1 MLKITEVFNDEI
13 MEIKQAIANIA
24 VEGCID
30 KYSNYLEYKS
40 TATGIEEKFLNRL
53 NYNKVNFT
61 LNLLRS
67 YYSKKNKEEI
77 LNILIECYNEGIW
90 ELGDKCHSEKMSDVL
105 NDWFKDADI
114 HKDIIKEMYETLD
127 FIEAEANT
135 TTEQQEQ
142 NRIQQEIDNCNYTMK
157 KNEKAIINSKEKI
170 AELEKK
176 LIK

>member
-13 MEIKQAIANIA
+13 IEIKQIIANIA

-30 KYSNYLEYKS
+30 KYSKYLEYRS
-40 TATGIEEKFLNRL
+40 TATGIEAKFLNRL

-77 LNILIECYNEGIW
+77 LNILIKGYNDGIW
-90 ELGDKCHSEKMSDVL
+90 ELGDRCYSEEMSDVL
-105 NDWFKDADI
+105 NIWFKDADI
-114 HKDIIKEMYETLD
+114 HKDIIKEMHETLD

-157 KNEKAIINSKEKI
+157 ESEKAIINSKEKI